1 VLTKFLNPKND
12 LAYDE
17 LNRFSWTVEEMRAYD
32 SVDMKQAA
40 DRAVLRAAKEEGH
53 KEGREEGREE
63 GIQETLLFL
72 LKQKFK
78 TVPEHYHQ
86 KVGQTN
92 PELLRK
98 WMVRVLE
105 CLTIDEV
112 FTE

>member
-1 VLTKFLNPKND
+1 
-12 LAYDE
+12 
-17 LNRFSWTVEEMRAYD
+17 MRAYD

-40 DRAVLRAAKEEGH
+40 DRAVMRAAVETGLK
-53 KEGREEGREE
+53 KGREESA
-63 GIQETLLFL
+63 QEILLFL

-92 PELLRK
+92 PELLRR
-98 WMVRVLE
+98 WMGRVLE